1 MGTLVVGYDGSDAA
15 GAALD
20 HALELAAEL
29 GDRVVIAYG
38 YDPGGPG
45 EEYRATQEAVREIGE
60 QVTAEAAQR
69 ARDAGVEV
77 EVALRAERP
86 VDALLAR
93 LRARGAADRRR
104 QLRGVDAQGDPGST
118 PPAPAPVGGAGAG
131 GPARYEALDWMSKVY
146 RLVAAQWLVARPI
159 GLARLLEKSCTNL
172 SERLPFAVLSILAH

>member
-20 HALELAAEL
+20 QALELAAEL

-45 EEYRATQEAVREIGE
+45 EEYRAMQDAIREMGE

-77 EVALRAERP
+77 EVDLRAERP
-86 VDALLAR
+86 VDALLALASERKAR
-93 LRARGAADRRR
+93 LIVVGTYGEST
-104 QLRGVDAQGDPGST
+104 LKSLILGST
-118 PPAPAPVGGAGAG
+118 PHKLLPVSEV
-131 GPARYEALDWMSKVY
+131 PV
-146 RLVAAQWLVARPI
+146 LVVPPP
-159 GLARLLEKSCTNL
+159 G
-172 SERLPFAVLSILAH
+172 